1 MTRVQALAAE
11 SEVVL
16 RDGST
21 VHVRDTG
28 AEDRLALERFLRGL
42 SMESRQLRFFT
53 AGPDLRMAADRAA
66 GAHERGAASVVATTG
81 SPPEIVAH
89 ACFEPLGDRQAE
101 IAFEVADALQG
112 RGISTIL
119 MAQLAARARA
129 RGIEEFIAEVLPE
142 NRRMLDTFRE
152 SGFPTEVRREAGDL
166 RISLPTAVTAET
178 LERYEERERGAAA
191 AAIRHFLEPASV
203 AVVGASRDPDSVGGR
218 TLRNLLRSGFE
229 GEVYAV
235 NIRAREVQGLRAYE
249 SIDELPETPELVV
262 VATPAEHVVSV
273 AQASAVK
280 GVPALLVLSAGFA
293 EAGAAGARRQEALV
307 ATCRAAGMRLVGPN
321 CLGVIGANDRFNATF
336 APEVPPPGQVG
347 LLSQSGGVALA
358 LIEQAAALGL
368 GLSSFVSIGNRPDVS
383 ANDVLEYWEDDPSTD
398 VVLLYLESFG
408 NPRNFAR
415 IARRLSARKP
425 IIAVHA
431 GRSSAGARAAG
442 SHTGA
447 VVSGSGRGV
456 DALLEHA
463 GVVRAETL
471 GELFDTAALATAQPL
486 PAGRRV
492 AIVTNAGGP
501 AILCADA
508 AEASGL
514 LIPELSKKLRS
525 RLARALPE
533 HAGTANPVD
542 MLAAAGPSEFEEVVG
557 ILAASGEVDALIAIF
572 VPALAAHSDDV
583 DDAVSA
589 AARDAEVPTLL
600 VTFGTRHPGRDPS
613 RPPVFTYPEDAAR
626 ALARLAKHVEW
637 RDRPRGV
644 VPELRGARRAEAAAL
659 MGGTVPDAGRWLRDE
674 EVAELLDCWGI
685 PRVEQRSAN
694 GPAAAGRAAAA
705 LGGRVVL
712 KAFGEDIVH
721 KTEVG
726 AVELGLAGEDDVVRA
741 ARRMS
746 RRLRAAGLHPDAF
759 VVQREAAAGVE
770 MLAGIAVDP
779 LLGPLIA
786 CGAGGTAVEVLGDVA
801 VGLAPLTDVEAKRM
815 VLSLATFRLLDG
827 YRGAPP
833 ADVDALEDILLR
845 LGALADA
852 HPEVA
857 ELDCNPVVVGPH
869 GATVVDARIRVDA
882 PRREPPWPALGAV
895 PPSVVP
901 TDRSGG
907 GSRMPSKRP
916 RS

>member
-1 MTRVQALAAE
+1 MRALATE

-21 VHVRDTG
+21 VHVRDAR
-28 AEDRLALERFLRGL
+28 AEDRDALERFLRAL

-53 AGPDLRMAADRAA
+53 AGPDFRMAADRAA

-81 SPPEIVAH
+81 SPAEIVAH
-89 ACFEPLGDRQAE
+89 ACFEPLGDGQAE

-119 MAQLAARARA
+119 MAQLASRARA
-129 RGIEEFIAEVLPE
+129 RGIAEFVAEVLPE
-142 NRRMLDTFRE
+142 NRRMLATFRD
-152 SGFPTEVRREAGDL
+152 SGFPTEVRREADDL
-166 RISLPTAVTAET
+166 RISLPTDLTVET
-178 LERYEERERGAAA
+178 LERYEERERGAAG

-203 AVVGASRDPDSVGGR
+203 AVVGASRNPDSVGGR
-218 TLRNLLRSGFE
+218 TLRNLLSSGFE

-235 NIRAREVQGLRAYE
+235 NRRAREVQRLRAYRTV
-249 SIDELPETPELVV
+249 DELPKAPELVV
-262 VATPAEHVVSV
+262 VATPAADVVGV
-273 AQASAVK
+273 AQTCAMK

-293 EAGAAGARRQEALV
+293 EAGGDGMRRQEALT
-307 ATCRAAGMRLVGPN
+307 ATCRAAGIRLVGPN
-321 CLGVIGANDRFNATF
+321 CLGVIGAKARVNATF
-336 APEVPPPGQVG
+336 APDAPPPGQVG

-358 LIEQAAALGL
+358 LIEQATALGL

-383 ANDVLEYWEDDPSTD
+383 ANDVLEYWEDDSSTD

-415 IARRLSARKP
+415 IARRLSRRKP

-447 VVSGSGRGV
+447 VISGSGQGV

-471 GELFDTAALATAQPL
+471 GELFDAAALATAQPL
-486 PAGRRV
+486 PAGPRV
-492 AIVTNAGGP
+492 GIVTNAGGP

-508 AEASGL
+508 AEAGGL
-514 LIPELSKKLRS
+514 RIPELSKKLRS
-525 RLARALPE
+525 RLAQALPA

-557 ILAASGEVDALIAIF
+557 TLAASDEVDALIAIF
-572 VPALAAHSDDV
+572 VPALAADADEV
-583 DDAVSA
+583 DEAVSA
-589 AARDAEVPTLL
+589 AAREATVPTLL
-600 VTFGTRHPGRDPS
+600 VTFGGRHPGRDPS

-637 RDRPRGV
+637 RNRPRGV
-644 VPELRGARRAEAAAL
+644 VPELLGVRHAHAAGLLTGVVAN
-659 MGGTVPDAGRWLRDE
+659 GGRWLRDE
-674 EVAELLDCWGI
+674 EVAELLDCWGV
-685 PRVEQRSAN
+685 PRVEQRSAR
-694 GPAAAGRAAAA
+694 GPAAAGRAAEA

-712 KAFGEDIVH
+712 KAFGEGIVH
-721 KTEVG
+721 RTEVG
-726 AVELGLAGEDDVVRA
+726 AVELGLAGEDDVARA

-746 RRLRAAGLHPDAF
+746 RRLRAAGLHPDGF
-759 VVQREAAAGVE
+759 VVQRELAAGVE
-770 MLAGIAVDP
+770 MLAGITVDP
-779 LLGPLIA
+779 LLGPLVA
-786 CGAGGTAVEVLGDVA
+786 CGAGGTSVEVLGDVA
-801 VGLAPLTDVEAKRM
+801 IGLAPLTDVEARRM
-815 VLSLATFRLLDG
+815 VRSLATFRLLDG

-833 ADVDALEDILLR
+833 ADVAALEDILLR
-845 LGALADA
+845 LGAAAAA

-882 PRREPPWPALGAV
+882 PRREPPWPALGAA
-895 PPSVVP
+895 PPSVVS

-907 GSRMPSKRP
+907 GSRMPSERP